1 MKAELTKDGY
11 IKVTAE
17 TIVEAWALNGVWPI
31 AGVDSDNVID
41 RNQDRVIIDCTI
53 LCEEV

>member
-17 TIVEAWALNGVWPI
+17 TIVEAWALNGAWPTKD
-31 AGVDSDNVID
+31 VMD
-41 RNQDRVIIDCTI
+41 RDKNQDRMIVDCSI
-53 LCEEV
+53 LSRKV

>member
-17 TIVEAWALNGVWPI
+17 TIVEAWALNGVWPVKI
-31 AGVDSDNVID
+31 EPLERD